1 MKHLLLA
8 ASAVSLLIGGGMATS
23 AMAQPH
29 HDWHKGGRIE
39 AADWNRGARVADWRG
54 HHLHA
59 PRRGYEWR
67 DVDGNYVLAAI
78 AGGAIADIIAHQ

>member
-1 MKHLLLA
+1 MKHLLAAVSALSLL
-8 ASAVSLLIGGGMATS
+8 ASAGVA
-23 AMAQPH
+23 AAQPH

-39 AADWNRGARVADWRG
+39 AADWNRGARVSDWRG

-67 DVDGNYVLAAI
+67 DVDGNYVLAAV

>member
-1 MKHLLLA
+1 MKHGLLA
-8 ASAVSLLIGGGMATS
+8 AAALSLVAGA
-23 AMAQPH
+23 AFAEPPH
-29 HDWHKGGRIE
+29 HDWRKGGRIE
-39 AADWNRGARVADWRG
+39 AGDWNRGARVADWRG

-78 AGGAIADIIAHQ
+78 AGGAIADIVAHH